1 MFNSFF
7 LIITHMTDFID
18 RFHFIIQ
25 KDINQLKWPS
35 LSISNQIEGSWRAK
49 NFQKSFQEIRVHETW
64 KICNKEHF
72 IGRFCS
78 NLTTFFE
85 RPKFSILW
93 FITRNTNF
101 KDVFNF
107 FHKSFTQIFGSLL

>member
-35 LSISNQIEGSWRAK
+35 LSISNQIEGFMKGKKLPKKFPRDQSSWNVK
-49 NFQKSFQEIRVHETW
+49 N
-64 KICNKEHF
+64 
-72 IGRFCS
+72 
-78 NLTTFFE
+78 L
-85 RPKFSILW
+85 
-93 FITRNTNF
+93 
-101 KDVFNF
+101 
-107 FHKSFTQIFGSLL
+107 